1 MSAGQIVMNVL
12 QESMNSMPYCPDHY
26 TTILVVDDD
35 PVSRNQTANIIEK
48 LGYTALTA
56 ENETSCIELFST
68 CMIELL
74 LLDIHEP
81 WKNGHVNVL
90 TWLRSHKVSIPVII
104 ISGSSDIEQ
113 AIFSMNLG
121 AYAYLLKPVNSNRLG
136 ITIRNA
142 LSEFEL
148 RRKVTLF
155 SAAITQLPMG
165 IVITNDLGIVE
176 YANPGFTTLSG
187 YAEAEV
193 KGRNISILKSG
204 VQSKQFYRK
213 FWETI
218 NAGNIWQGEMVNRR
232 KNGEL
237 YTEYCIVC
245 PIFGS
250 DSDIIHFISIKQDIT
265 QRKKEQEAL
274 AESEQSFRE
283 LADLLLQPIFEIDLK
298 GHISFSNKSGLDLFG
313 YTREEIENGF
323 EAVRLFVPE
332 ERSRVMQNMEA
343 RVRGVSFDNHEYVAL
358 KKDGTAFPILIYSE
372 PIIRRGAAIGIRG
385 MGLDISERKRNEE
398 KLLELNQTLEER
410 VNERTRELEVTHQQM
425 ILQEK
430 LASIG
435 QLAAGLAHEINNP
448 INFVRINFATLRE
461 DVNDLSRLLKAYR
474 DVCRNLGQAGPSRE
488 SIENLRALEEEI
500 DIDTLL
506 SELPELFTESK
517 RGFERVGT
525 ILGSMRNFSFR
536 HALDQRVPFD
546 INQGIRDT
554 LIIAQNEYRYF
565 AEVEIH
571 LGDIPPVPCNPEQI
585 NQVFLNL
592 IVNCAHAIA
601 SQKKNGKGRIVI
613 TTGCEAETVW
623 CSIADDGPGIPPET
637 QNRIFEP
644 FFTTKDPGKGT
655 GLGLSI
661 SYDIINNKHDGTL
674 TVFCP
679 PEGGTVFTIRLPLK
693 VREASHAS

>member
-1 MSAGQIVMNVL
+1 M
-12 QESMNSMPYCPDHY
+12 ESTPYTPDHF

-35 PVSRNQTANIIEK
+35 PVSQKQTAAIVEK

-56 ENETSCIELFST
+56 DNVTACINLFST

-81 WKNGHVNVL
+81 WKSGLVNVL
-90 TWLRSHKVSIPVII
+90 NHLHEHNISIPVII

-113 AIFSMNLG
+113 AVFSMNLG
-121 AYAYLLKPVNSNRLG
+121 AYAYLLKPVSDNRLG

-142 LSEFEL
+142 LTEFEL

-165 IVITNDLGIVE
+165 VVITNDQGIIE
-176 YANPGFTTLSG
+176 YTNPGFTALSG
-187 YAEAEV
+187 YTESEV
-193 KGRNISILKSG
+193 KGRSVSILKSG
-204 VQSKQFYRK
+204 LQSKLFYRK
-213 FWETI
+213 FWDTI
-218 NAGNIWQGEMVNRR
+218 NSGKIWQGELVNRK

-245 PIFGS
+245 PITGP
-250 DSDIIHFISIKQDIT
+250 DSVILHFISIKQDIT

-274 AESEQSFRE
+274 AESEQSFQE
-283 LADLLLQPIFEIDLK
+283 LANLLLQPVFEIDLK
-298 GHISFSNKSGLDLFG
+298 GNIIFSNNAGLNLFG
-313 YTREEIENGF
+313 YSKEEIETGF
-323 EAVRLFVPE
+323 EAIRLFAPE
-332 ERSRVMQNMEA
+332 DRQRVLQNMAA
-343 RVRGVSFDNHEYVAL
+343 RIQGVTFDNHEYVAM
-358 KKDGTAFPILIYSE
+358 KKDGSSFPILIYSE
-372 PIIRRGAAIGIRG
+372 PIIRRGVPIGIRG
-385 MGLDISERKRNEE
+385 LGLDISERKRNEE

-410 VNERTRELEVTHQQM
+410 VRERTHELEVTHQQM

-461 DVNDLSRLLKAYR
+461 DVNDLKRLIAAYR
-474 DVCRNLGQAGPSRE
+474 DLFRNMDPAKPSIDTLE
-488 SIENLRALEEEI
+488 KLRLLEKEI
-500 DIDTLL
+500 DIEALL
-506 SELPELFTESK
+506 GELPELFDESK
-517 RGFERVGT
+517 RGFERVST

-546 INQGIRDT
+546 LNQGIRDT
-554 LIIAQNEYRYF
+554 LVIAQNEYRYF
-565 AEVEIH
+565 AEVETH
-571 LGDIPPVPCNPEQI
+571 LEELPPVACNPEQI

-601 SQKKNGKGRIVI
+601 SQKRSDKGRITI
-613 TTGCEAETVW
+613 SSGFDTSSVW
-623 CSIADDGPGIPPET
+623 CSIADDGPGIPPVT
-637 QNRIFEP
+637 RNRIFEP
-644 FFTTKDPGKGT
+644 FFTTKEPGKGT

-661 SYDIINNKHDGTL
+661 SYDIINNKHDGSL
-674 TVFCP
+674 TVSCP
-679 PEGGTVFTIRLPLK
+679 PEGGSVFTIRLPLK
-693 VREASHAS
+693 VAEASNAS